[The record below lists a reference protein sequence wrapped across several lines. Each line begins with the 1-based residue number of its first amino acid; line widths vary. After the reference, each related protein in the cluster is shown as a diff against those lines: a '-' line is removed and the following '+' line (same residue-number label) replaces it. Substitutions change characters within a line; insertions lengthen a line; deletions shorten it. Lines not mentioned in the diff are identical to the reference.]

1 MIRLVGSSHA
11 TYRIRIR
18 RASHAAV
25 LPASGDQPAQRHPLP
40 KTRTVKPA
48 GASRGIGRAIAV
60 ELDRSPTLVVN
71 DERSP
76 EAAAEVVTAN
86 TVASGKTWS
95 L

>member
-1 MIRLVGSSHA
+1 
-11 TYRIRIR
+11 
-18 RASHAAV
+18 
-25 LPASGDQPAQRHPLP
+25 
-40 KTRTVKPA
+40 
-48 GASRGIGRAIAV
+48 
-60 ELDRSPTLVVN
+60 LVVN

>member
-1 MIRLVGSSHA
+1 
-11 TYRIRIR
+11 
-18 RASHAAV
+18 
-25 LPASGDQPAQRHPLP
+25 
-40 KTRTVKPA
+40 VKPA